1 MIRIILD
8 RESDQVLGDS
18 MERRLGEI
26 GVDDWERRGVIGD
39 LEKMVG
45 NLGED
50 GQRLGEDGWGEPD
63 I

>member
-1 MIRIILD
+1 
-8 RESDQVLGDS
+8 